1 MIDLLNLQPSQI
13 SRNLRG
19 KFMLVYGA
27 PKIGKTTLL
36 SQLPNS
42 LILAFE
48 PGTNALNNAFVQPIL
63 TWAEFKQVLRDLR
76 KAEVKEK
83 FHFIGVDTADVAWE
97 LCEKYVCTQN
107 DVSNIAEMAW
117 GKGYALC
124 KQEFSDAFRE
134 IALMGYGLCFVSH
147 ETEKK
152 FQNEQGEEYV
162 QLAPALP
169 TRPYDIV
176 NKLVDIIAYIRNIR
190 NPETNE
196 KKTFM
201 FLRGDDRF
209 LAGSRFKY
217 IEEKIEFNYENLV
230 NAIQDAIDKQVEQDG
245 SNTTEDYN
253 VFYKKQ
259 ESRSF
264 NEAMDE
270 AKGLWTKLTQGN
282 EDNALK
288 ILSKIEKIF
297 GRKMKLSEATE
308 SQLDLLELVILEMR
322 DM

>member
-1 MIDLLNLQPSQI
+1 MIDLLNLQPTQI

-63 TWAEFKQVLRDLR
+63 KWADFKQVLRDLKKPQVQER
-76 KAEVKEK
+76 
-83 FHFIGVDTADVAWE
+83 FHFIGVDTADVAWD
-97 LCEKYVCTQN
+97 LCEKYICAQN
-107 DVSNIAEMAW
+107 DVSNIAEIAW
-117 GKGYALC
+117 GRGYAMC
-124 KQEFSDAFRE
+124 KQEFADTFRE

-152 FQNEQGEEYV
+152 FKNEKGEEYT

-169 TRPYDIV
+169 SRPYDIV
-176 NKLVDIIAYIRNIR
+176 NKLVDVIAYIRNVR
-190 NPETNE
+190 NAETNE
-196 KKTFM
+196 NKTFM

-217 IEEKIEFNYENLV
+217 IDERIEFNYDNLV
-230 NAIQDAIDKQVEQDG
+230 NAIQDAIDKQVEVDG
-245 SNTTEDYN
+245 NTTTNDYN
-253 VFYKKQ
+253 VFYKKE

-264 NEAMDE
+264 NEATDE
-270 AKGLWTKLTQGN
+270 AKSLWIKLTENN
-282 EDNALK
+282 EENVLK
-288 ILSKIEKIF
+288 ILEKIEKIF
-297 GRKMKLSEATE
+297 GKKMKLSEATE